1 MLQIYVNSSIHL
13 SKHIHLNNCD
23 LFSDKVQIHR
33 GMNSATTRIRRK
45 TEKAFLRVVWIYLGY
60 IYMLWTLHNF
70 SLYRLYIIIIPYFA
84 QNIFQTKKHTNGL
97 LFYIIWGKGEKIK
110 RNLGVYREN
119 IEKCSTTIYIQIVDR
134 YFMQCICKAI
144 SFYLSDAKN
153 SCLWLFRVN
162 GGIRQMRY
170 N

>member
-1 MLQIYVNSSIHL
+1 
-13 SKHIHLNNCD
+13 
-23 LFSDKVQIHR
+23 
-33 GMNSATTRIRRK
+33 
-45 TEKAFLRVVWIYLGY
+45 
-60 IYMLWTLHNF
+60 MLWTLHNF

-97 LFYIIWGKGEKIK
+97 LFLYYMRK
-110 RNLGVYREN
+110 RRKNKMKSRCIHREN

-162 GGIRQMRY
+162 GGIRQIY
-170 N
+170 NKFVCWFNEEWYLAKSIFVLSLLIRS